1 MFFSFH
7 SNGEKESSCLER
19 EFEEGEVFE
28 VVKTLNGDKALG
40 FCWVFF
46 QTCWEVFKDDILLV
60 FKEFHGREIFEKC
73 INATFISFIPKKA
86 CVMEN
91 NDFRPIN
98 LEGGVYKIISKA
110 LVIVNRLKQ
119 VQEKII
125 SNSQNVFIKG
135 RQILELVLVANKC
148 IDS

>member
-7 SNGEKESSCLER
+7 SIGEKVSSCLER
-19 EFEEGEVFE
+19 EFEESEVFE

-46 QTCWEVFKDDILLV
+46 QTCWEVSKDDILLV

-91 NDFRPIN
+91 NDFHPIS
-98 LEGGVYKIISKA
+98 LEGGVCKIISKA
-110 LVIVNRLKQ
+110 LVNRLKQ
-119 VQEKII
+119 VLEMII

-135 RQILELVLVANKC
+135 RQILELVLVVNKC